1 MNDLQTSLSW
11 YCDVVGF
18 TVAEKLEHEGEVR
31 GAALVAGAG
40 RLMLS
45 QKDWAKG
52 RDRVKGQG
60 VRLYLTTTQDVDYV
74 AAAIKVRGGELASE
88 PTDMPWGARAF
99 DLVDPD
105 GFQLTIL
112 SEG

>member
-1 MNDLQTSLSW
+1 MTPAAERRGEGPETLRLSSIAPGITMNDLQTSLSW

-60 VRLYLTTTQDVDYV
+60 CGST
-74 AAAIKVRGGELASE
+74 
-88 PTDMPWGARAF
+88 
-99 DLVDPD
+99 
-105 GFQLTIL
+105 
-112 SEG
+112 